1 MHYVTGQYQYQ
12 FTQLGTFYVWSGYVD
27 VWGIK
32 NYAGQIEVVE
42 KTSSIGEVRVTVAGK
57 EAIQAVGGLHSHSVI
72 LTLSSLSLVK
82 WTLPLLN

>member
-1 MHYVTGQYQYQ
+1 MNFVYYFTGQYQYQ

-57 EAIQAVGGLHSHSVI
+57 EAIQAVGGLYSHSVI
-72 LTLSSLSLVK
+72 LTLSSPSF
-82 WTLPLLN
+82 

>member
-1 MHYVTGQYQYQ
+1 MNFVYYFTGQYQYQ

-57 EAIQAVGGLHSHSVI
+57 EAIQAIGGLYRHSVI
-72 LTLSSLSLVK
+72 LTLLSQSF
-82 WTLPLLN
+82 